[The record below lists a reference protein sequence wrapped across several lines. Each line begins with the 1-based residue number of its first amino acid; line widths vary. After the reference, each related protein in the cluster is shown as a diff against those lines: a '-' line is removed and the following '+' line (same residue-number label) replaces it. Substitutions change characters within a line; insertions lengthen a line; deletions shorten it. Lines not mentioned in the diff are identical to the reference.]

1 MCVCVCVCVCVSLSL
16 SLILLQVYIFLIN
29 IKSILH
35 LFSIQCI
42 SVVICLPPFSLLL
55 QEFCKTTA
63 SMLDGVEV
71 PSSSFCTST
80 DPNEKLGVTSGGD
93 LIPSK

>member
-1 MCVCVCVCVCVSLSL
+1 MYISGYLS
-16 SLILLQVYIFLIN
+16 SSIF
-29 IKSILH
+29 
-35 LFSIQCI
+35 FT
-42 SVVICLPPFSLLL
+42 P